1 MLIKCPSSIK
11 PPLHWKLLV
20 ARACTQALFFLQ
32 KVPSEMFDGV
42 LTVFWRRFCLD
53 NCSVTCAVTLSCVLH
68 QTNFWH
74 IQNSIYSGI
83 FRVTHIVALLSI
95 FRLLQTYSASFQ
107 TLTYS
112 QTGQISSPSIF
123 RTGGIFKN
131 LWNFDQA
138 YLERSERTV
147 YSGIIQPYSGIFRT
161 LCNAYICRNLTY
173 SESWNIQNASIIE
186 SRRIFPTL
194 SYLRK

>member
-1 MLIKCPSSIK
+1 MYYIRQI
-11 PPLHWKLLV
+11 
-20 ARACTQALFFLQ
+20 
-32 KVPSEMFDGV
+32 
-42 LTVFWRRFCLD
+42 
-53 NCSVTCAVTLSCVLH
+53 
-68 QTNFWH
+68 
-74 IQNSIYSGI
+74 SGI
-83 FRVTHIVALLSI
+83 LAFRTPFTQVYSELFKDIQHYQGIFTHILALLSI

-138 YLERSERTV
+138 YSEGSERTV